1 MAEKT
6 KENRIKREKNK
17 IKKILVDVP
26 ESKLKL
32 NEKLIEN
39 VAFMAV
45 TLEDLQKQINEEGS
59 VIVAKNGNGFDVTQE
74 HPAQKAYVAMMAKF
88 TPAMSQLMSLLP
100 DNKTD
105 SVTKAGEKLARFVA
119 NGRPV
124 ELR

>member
-45 TLEDLQKQINEEGS
+45 TLEDLQKKINEEGS

-105 SVTKAGEKLARFVA
+105 SVAKAGEKLARFVA

>member
-88 TPAMSQLMSLLP
+88 TPAMTQLMSLLP

-105 SVTKAGEKLARFVA
+105 SVAKAGEKLARFVA

>member
-105 SVTKAGEKLARFVA
+105 SVAKAGEKLARFVA

>member
-1 MAEKT
+1 MERT
-6 KENRIKREKNK
+6 KETRIRREKNK
-17 IKKILVDVP
+17 IKKILSEVA
-26 ESKLKL
+26 ESKIKL

-74 HPAQKAYVAMMAKF
+74 HPAQKAYVAMMSKY

-100 DNKTD
+100 DQKAD
-105 SVTKAGEKLARFVA
+105 SINKAGERLAKMVA
-119 NGRPV
+119 GGRPV